1 MMLIFIKAIYAPRA
15 YLSFESA
22 PRAYL
27 SFESF
32 SVADDENEYKII
44 LFHSRKIRAEGR
56 FTIKQ
61 ISQGFR

>member
-1 MMLIFIKAIYAPRA
+1 MMLIFIKAIP
-15 YLSFESA
+15 A

-32 SVADDENEYKII
+32 SVADDADEYKII

-56 FTIKQ
+56 SSIKQ